1 VGLNSLNDCKFDRL
15 KERFFSIIG
24 YFKLI
29 LIVAVLETPPEV
41 AVTVT
46 PDCIF

>member
-1 VGLNSLNDCKFDRL
+1 VVLHSLNVCRFDHSRERL
-15 KERFFSIIG
+15 FSTID
-24 YFKLI
+24 YFMLI